1 MVSKN
6 DKNTGLDYIW
16 RLEQS
21 HVKILGRWSP
31 QSHSSLWRS
40 LEDSIL
46 FHRICL
52 PKRPESRS
60 QKQKSSSCDL
70 SSHGKCL
77 QREIKNS
84 KRSSTNRYCKKQ
96 AHESYFSNACI
107 QALHCGGQEEKG
119 PLSPAP
125 LVRQLEPSAEN
136 PLHPPRV
143 DLLLQ
148 CLRHVSR
155 WTHNKPPPQ
164 LFTMMGQRSTASM
177 KNFIFAHAI
186 KRQSNF
192 LNVVW
197 TLGTDVHEL
206 TKHISS

>member
-125 LVRQLEPSAEN
+125 LVRQPEPSAEN
-136 PLHPPRV
+136 PLHPQRV

-155 WTHNKPPPQ
+155 WTYNQPSDCSQWWDKGVQHPWKTSY
-164 LFTMMGQRSTASM
+164 LHM
-177 KNFIFAHAI
+177 
-186 KRQSNF
+186 QSNVKIIF